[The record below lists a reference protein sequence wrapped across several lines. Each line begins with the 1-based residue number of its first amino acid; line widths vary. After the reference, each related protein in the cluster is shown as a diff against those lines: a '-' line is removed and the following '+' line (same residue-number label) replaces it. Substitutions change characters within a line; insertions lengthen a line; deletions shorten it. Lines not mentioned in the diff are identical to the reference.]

1 MNLETIKKDLEEY
14 ITKKDLKL
22 FEINYSKADQ
32 TLGIIL
38 DEKLNMDE
46 LEDVSNDLSTY
57 LDKYDK
63 EFDDNY
69 ILDVSTVGVE
79 RPIRNEDELIQ
90 AINSYIYVKTKENE
104 YNGTLKSYENGQMK
118 LECMDK
124 TRTKEVVVDYKQTKI
139 VRYAVNFKGE

>member
-1 MNLETIKKDLEEY
+1 MNLETIKKDLEEH